1 MILRLAA
8 PADVLRVTA
17 LETELF
23 GPDAW
28 SEVSVRAELTG
39 RGRRVVVAEAD
50 ENDDGV
56 VGYVVTA
63 AAGDMVDLQRIA
75 VAPPYRRRGLA
86 RRLLDAVVPSV
97 PMLLEVSA
105 ANTGALAFYAAEGF
119 AEISRRRRYYRDGT
133 DAVVMRRPGPA
144 ESA

>member
-17 LETELF
+17 LEAELF

-28 SEVSVRAELTG
+28 SEASVRAELTG
-39 RGRRVVVAEAD
+39 PGRRVVVAEAD

-63 AAGDMVDLQRIA
+63 LAGDVVDLQRIA

-97 PMLLEVSA
+97 
-105 ANTGALAFYAAEGF
+105 
-119 AEISRRRRYYRDGT
+119 
-133 DAVVMRRPGPA
+133 
-144 ESA
+144 